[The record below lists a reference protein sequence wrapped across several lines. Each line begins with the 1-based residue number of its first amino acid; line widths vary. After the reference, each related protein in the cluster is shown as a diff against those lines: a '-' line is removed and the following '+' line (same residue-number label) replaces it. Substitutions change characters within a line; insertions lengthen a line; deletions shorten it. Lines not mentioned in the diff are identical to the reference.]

1 MIHAWGQDEKIA
13 ELIERLND
21 APPPLARIDGIQC
34 MRLEASVSRMP
45 EDFRILSSQTGSIQT
60 AVAAD
65 AATCPACLHEV
76 MDRNDRRYRYPFSN
90 CTHCGPRLSIIRAVP
105 YDRANTSM
113 ACFQMCPACEQEY
126 GDPGNRRFHAQPNAC
141 SDCGPTLSLVDSQG
155 AGAALKPDDVDA
167 IAAAARLLAEGAVV
181 AIKGIGGFHLA
192 CNAGNEQAVARLRQR
207 KHRYDKP
214 FAVMVQ
220 DMSMLRQYALADDQ
234 EQRLLESRAAPI
246 VILKAQGKHLA
257 SGIAP
262 HDPNL
267 GMLLPYTPL
276 HHCLLQDI
284 QEPIVLT
291 SGNRSDEPQYIDN
304 DRALQRL
311 AGIAD
316 FWLMHDRDIVN
327 RLDDSVL
334 RVMDGK
340 PHMIRRARGYAPE
353 AIVLDGD
360 FASAEPVLA
369 MGAELKNTFC
379 LLARGEAIVSQHM
392 GDLEN
397 PQVQSD
403 YRSTLARYR
412 KLFDRDP
419 AHIVVDL
426 HPDYLSTQLGQQ
438 LAAEGNLTLHQV
450 QHHHAHI
457 AACMAE
463 HGLPL
468 DTEPVLGLAFDGLGY
483 AQGGAFWGG
492 ISVLRLSAIH
502 PPGQSA
508 GNAHARR
515 TSGDAGTLAQYLCT
529 SGPLFR
535 LAAMPPPLCRPGHR
549 AVLERQAAENTGC
562 DAGRKDQ
569 LSFHFFLRAQ
579 LRCLC
584 RGTGPLPRPHQL
596 RRPGGDS
603 PGSTGGT
610 GLSPAAGSLSRGY
623 A

>member
-76 MDRNDRRYRYPFSN
+76 MDRNDRCYRYPFSN

-192 CNAGNEQAVARLRQR
+192 CYAGNEQAVARLRRR

-214 FAVMVQ
+214 FAVMVR
-220 DMSMLRQYALADDQ
+220 DMIMLRQYALADDQ

-267 GMLLPYTPL
+267 GMVLPYTPQ

-291 SGNRSDEPQYIDN
+291 SGNRSDEPQCIDN
-304 DRALQRL
+304 DQALQRL

-340 PHMIRRARGYAPE
+340 PRMIRRAG
-353 AIVLDGD
+353 
-360 FASAEPVLA
+360 A
-369 MGAELKNTFC
+369 MRRKPLSWTVILQGRN
-379 LLARGEAIVSQHM
+379 
-392 GDLEN
+392 
-397 PQVQSD
+397 
-403 YRSTLARYR
+403 RSW
-412 KLFDRDP
+412 P
-419 AHIVVDL
+419 
-426 HPDYLSTQLGQQ
+426 
-438 LAAEGNLTLHQV
+438 
-450 QHHHAHI
+450 
-457 AACMAE
+457 
-463 HGLPL
+463 
-468 DTEPVLGLAFDGLGY
+468 
-483 AQGGAFWGG
+483 WG
-492 ISVLRLSAIH
+492 R
-502 PPGQSA
+502 
-508 GNAHARR
+508 N
-515 TSGDAGTLAQYLCT
+515 
-529 SGPLFR
+529 
-535 LAAMPPPLCRPGHR
+535 
-549 AVLERQAAENTGC
+549 
-562 DAGRKDQ
+562 
-569 LSFHFFLRAQ
+569 
-579 LRCLC
+579 
-584 RGTGPLPRPHQL
+584 
-596 RRPGGDS
+596 
-603 PGSTGGT
+603 
-610 GLSPAAGSLSRGY
+610 
-623 A
+623 